1 MRSCFNTISKHQ
13 QQPAG
18 DSTKPQKEY
27 YVKGFHF
34 FFFVSRLIVYIC
46 VITGVLLSV
55 DHVSVFL
62 GKCSQSMLRERRDEG
77 TSVRVSEKRS
87 CDRDHQRSDDTGS
100 GDF

>member
-1 MRSCFNTISKHQ
+1 MLQHDQ
-13 QQPAG
+13 QTSAAACWRLYKTTERILCKRF
-18 DSTKPQKEY
+18 SL
-27 YVKGFHF
+27 

-46 VITGVLLSV
+46 VITGVSLSV